1 MGVALGWMA
10 LALAAVSG
18 TPDSGRGGVP
28 IRYTVRYMEAEG
40 VEWREAV
47 FTRLT
52 PVTRQGSATVWTAP
66 HDVAKKLVLQ
76 AKTGESTAMANAST
90 VIARSGSAAHTV
102 TGSSRQLVT
111 QAAWNGDGH
120 SVEAKSERVR
130 TGSAA
135 TLIGRKLDQGI
146 LVQMVL
152 KDTQILAV
160 HRVPMATA
168 KVASANGAADH
179 SLCSCAQNVAFG
191 EGFPPGRY
199 MQDDVK
205 YFTYHSESPWS
216 DIPAIVDSDPAKRP
230 TTANV
235 NQKRMPIKAARRED
249 KQAQRRLQNAMAE
262 EMKKRQKRGITKEP
276 APQPTG
282 EVVAASASATVSDC
296 SSATASCDSCCQGD
310 EASKVALEVPEIGS
324 QEIAGEWLIPNDGI
338 LLVSFG
344 PHTVADKDGKAVVRE
359 RLAIVEAVESAE
371 TLPMPSYLPH
381 YATVPPIVVPN
392 AQPAPWTIRSF
403 SVPVLPV
410 PESTAP
416 VPEAVAPVRI
426 SPPDMPAAPMPPV
439 PSRSIPQG
447 YHTDGKVADLPPLP
461 PETDDDE
468 DPSDSSEP
476 RPSPQTTKPRPDQ
489 SMPEAKPR
497 PSQSSAD
504 SAARKA
510 QYTVPGFP
518 TIPAMFQSSNP
529 AVGLQFLVPI
539 KPVSFKLPFNRRLE
553 LEIFGRVVHAPEP
566 VSSSAELVAKPA
578 KDGTATK

>member
-18 TPDSGRGGVP
+18 TPDGGRGGVP

-66 HDVAKKLVLQ
+66 DDVAKRLVQQREEGRVHRHLR
-76 AKTGESTAMANAST
+76 MPRT

-111 QAAWNGDGH
+111 QAAWNGDDH

-135 TLIGRKLDQGI
+135 TMIGRKLDQGI

-160 HRVPMATA
+160 HRVPLATA

-179 SLCSCAQNVAFG
+179 SLCSCAQNVAIG

-199 MQDDVK
+199 MQDDLK
-205 YFTYHSESPWS
+205 YFTYHTENPWS
-216 DIPAIVDSDPAKRP
+216 DIPAMVESDPAKRP

-235 NQKRMPIKAARRED
+235 NQKRMPLMTARRED

-262 EMKKRQKRGITKEP
+262 EMKKRKRGMKTEP
-276 APQPTG
+276 APQATG

-296 SSATASCDSCCQGD
+296 CSATASCDSCCQGD

-371 TLPMPSYLPH
+371 TPAMPSYLPH
-381 YATVPPIVVPN
+381 YTIVPPLVVPN
-392 AQPAPWTIRSF
+392 PQPRRGRSGV
-403 SVPVLPV
+403 SAYRSSRCRSRPRRYP
-410 PESTAP
+410 
-416 VPEAVAPVRI
+416 RR
-426 SPPDMPAAPMPPV
+426 SPPRGSRPPTCPRRPCRRCRAARSRRDTTPTARPPTC
-439 PSRSIPQG
+439 PRSRPRRTMTRIRPI
-447 YHTDGKVADLPPLP
+447 
-461 PETDDDE
+461 
-468 DPSDSSEP
+468 
-476 RPSPQTTKPRPDQ
+476 RPSPGPAPRPR
-489 SMPEAKPR
+489 SPAGPSRCRRRSPGR
-497 PSQSSAD
+497 PSRRPIPPRGRRSTRSRASRPSRPCSS
-504 SAARKA
+504 
-510 QYTVPGFP
+510 
-518 TIPAMFQSSNP
+518 PAP

-553 LEIFGRVVHAPEP
+553 LEIFGRVVRTPEP